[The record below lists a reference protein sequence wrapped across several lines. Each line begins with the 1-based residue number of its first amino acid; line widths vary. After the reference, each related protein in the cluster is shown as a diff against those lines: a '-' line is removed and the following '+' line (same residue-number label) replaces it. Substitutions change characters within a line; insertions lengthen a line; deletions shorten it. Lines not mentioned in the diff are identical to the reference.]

1 MQTSWYFI
9 AYNNINFHI
18 DVEDA
23 IKFKFDEYIQ
33 IQSAWDNTN
42 RFMRLLRL
50 QLPVIEDTKIEDI
63 NLNHVT
69 YIFIFNP
76 KIRVWFKTYEL
87 DTSSIAG
94 NWLWK
99 CGFRVRKGIIRIG
112 TRT

>member
-1 MQTSWYFI
+1 MLQTQSR
-9 AYNNINFHI
+9 
-18 DVEDA
+18 
-23 IKFKFDEYIQ
+23 FKFNEYIQ

-42 RFMRLLRL
+42 RFVRLLRL

-69 YIFIFNP
+69 YIFMFYQ
-76 KIRVWFKTYEL
+76 KIRVWFKTSEL